1 MSDISSL
8 LAIEAARVGQSG
20 GVAGLPA
27 APTAAGNRAA
37 GGELDAG
44 KSTVKGT
51 TDYFNGKSV
60 ITDADTAID
69 IAKIMDESKASNM
82 SPEKMAAKLREKGYD
97 VQVVKM
103 GNRKAVQFKNGDF
116 FYDSD
121 GDGNLGTKD
130 QNFQEALGAVEQ
142 KFGVNL
148 HDLKTSKYTAYHKY
162 SEIGKGKDAT
172 GKVTAVTDAGGTE
185 GTSAADT
192 SLGAYNLMNQFNQT
206 AGTGQNL
213 TKVFANLDAELASHG
228 YSGQTAE
235 ELWQD
240 GQLSGVLQQFG
251 IAEPKLPDTSMNF
264 PMQSSLNLFGAAFGV
279 ATNRQAAAL

>member
-1 MSDISSL
+1 MSEISALSAL
-8 LAIEAARVGQSG
+8 DAARLGQTG
-20 GVAGLPA
+20 AVAGVPGT
-27 APTAAGNRAA
+27 PTAATNRAA

-130 QNFQEALGAVEQ
+130 QNFQEALGAIEQ

-172 GKVTAVTDAGGTE
+172 GKVTAVTDAGDGTP
-185 GTSAADT
+185 GVDT
-192 SLGAYNLMNQFNQT
+192 TLGAYNLMNQFNQGQG
-206 AGTGQNL
+206 AGPNL
-213 TKVFANLDAELASHG
+213 TKVFANLDTELASHG

-240 GQLSGVLQQFG
+240 GQLSSVLSQFG
-251 IAEPKLPDTSMNF
+251 ISEPKLPDTSMNF
-264 PMQSSLNLFGAAFGV
+264 SMQSSLNLFGAAFGV

>member
-1 MSDISSL
+1 MSEISALSPL
-8 LAIEAARVGQSG
+8 DAARLGQTG
-20 GVAGLPA
+20 AVAGVPGT
-27 APTAAGNRAA
+27 PTAATNRAA

-130 QNFQEALGAVEQ
+130 QNFQEALGAIEQ

-172 GKVTAVTDAGGTE
+172 GKVTAVTDAGDGTP
-185 GTSAADT
+185 GVDT
-192 SLGAYNLMNQFNQT
+192 TLGAYNLMNQFNQGQG
-206 AGTGQNL
+206 AGPNL
-213 TKVFANLDAELASHG
+213 TKVFANLDTELASHG

-240 GQLSGVLQQFG
+240 GQLSSVLSQFG
-251 IAEPKLPDTSMNF
+251 ISEPKLPDTSMNF
-264 PMQSSLNLFGAAFGV
+264 SMQSSLNLFGAAFGV

>member
-1 MSDISSL
+1 MSEISALSAL
-8 LAIEAARVGQSG
+8 EAARLGQTG
-20 GVAGLPA
+20 AVAG
-27 APTAAGNRAA
+27 APGTTAAAANRAA

-172 GKVTAVTDAGGTE
+172 GKVTAVTDAGDGTQ
-185 GTSAADT
+185 AVDT
-192 SLGAYNLMNQFNQT
+192 TLGAYNLMNQFNQ
-206 AGTGQNL
+206 GQGNGPNL
-213 TKVFANLDAELASHG
+213 TKVFANLDTELASHG
-228 YSGQTAE
+228 YAGQTAE

-240 GQLSGVLQQFG
+240 GQLSSVLSQFG
-251 IAEPKLPDTSMNF
+251 ISEPKLPDTSMNF
-264 PMQSSLNLFGAAFGV
+264 SMQSSLNLFGAAFGV

>member
-1 MSDISSL
+1 MSEISALSAL
-8 LAIEAARVGQSG
+8 DAARLGQTG
-20 GVAGLPA
+20 AVAGAPGT
-27 APTAAGNRAA
+27 PTAATNRAA

-130 QNFQEALGAVEQ
+130 QNFQEALGAIEQ

-172 GKVTAVTDAGGTE
+172 GKVTAVTDAGDGTP
-185 GTSAADT
+185 GVDT
-192 SLGAYNLMNQFNQT
+192 TLGAYNLMNQFNQGQG
-206 AGTGQNL
+206 AGPNL
-213 TKVFANLDAELASHG
+213 TKVFANLDTELASHG

-240 GQLSGVLQQFG
+240 GQLSSVLSQFG
-251 IAEPKLPDTSMNF
+251 ISEPKLPDTSMNF
-264 PMQSSLNLFGAAFGV
+264 SMQSSLNLFGAAFGV